1 MSSVRLLRIA
11 GFAIALPFAF
21 SLSQQAAELRGG
33 EQTPGILIAV
43 GVLTVVFLLR
53 ALATEYGSGPDA
65 NLQKDLQWG
74 LAAGGVLTILF
85 NL

>member
-1 MSSVRLLRIA
+1 MNRVRLLRIA
-11 GFAIALPFAF
+11 GFALALPFAF

-33 EQTPGILIAV
+33 EQAPGMLIAV
-43 GVLTVVFLLR
+43 GVLSVVFLLR
-53 ALATEYGSGPDA
+53 ALASEYGSGPEA

-74 LAAGGVLTILF
+74 LAVGGVITILS